1 MFALC
6 SEVSK
11 TSHDPH
17 RQVGCVITD
26 SNGNVLVT
34 GSNQLPIGIS
44 VTTEKVSRPKKYLW
58 IEHAERNAIYEAVRK
73 GISLK
78 GCVIYLNWWP
88 CAECTRAIIQS
99 GISKIVAPEM
109 PNLEHPRWGEQFK
122 VTFEMLDESNTTWE
136 IKKEI

>member
-44 VTTEKVSRPKKYLW
+44 VTKEKVSRPKKYLW
-58 IEHAERNAIYEAVRK
+58 IEHAERNAIYEAVQY
-73 GISLK
+73 I
-78 GCVIYLNWWP
+78 
-88 CAECTRAIIQS
+88 
-99 GISKIVAPEM
+99 
-109 PNLEHPRWGEQFK
+109 FK
-122 VTFEMLDESNTTWE
+122 VFDDLFGLCLDVHGLY
-136 IKKEI
+136 